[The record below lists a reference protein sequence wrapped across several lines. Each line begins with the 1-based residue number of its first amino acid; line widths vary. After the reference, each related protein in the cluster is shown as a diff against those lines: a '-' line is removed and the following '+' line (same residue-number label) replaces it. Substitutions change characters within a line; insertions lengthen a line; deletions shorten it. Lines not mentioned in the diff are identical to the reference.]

1 MCKADDRICIFRRT
15 EAYIERHKN
24 QGYPEPSDYAIRFC
38 EAVVAGFAG
47 YKSRSLWTDALCEDV
62 RDSIYLDIL
71 RDIEVYRKKHEYEDV
86 PFILAVRECQFII
99 AKHLMLFSW
108 SEVLRRERM
117 MASEIIFRLL
127 WISGSVNDNII
138 MSCREKDISYRY
150 NQCMELEVNVNGTWG
165 KTDFIYNN
173 GYADIYFIL
182 PIDSKRG
189 ANL

>member
-1 MCKADDRICIFRRT
+1 MSKVDDRICIFRKT
-15 EAYIERHKN
+15 EAYIERHIN
-24 QGYPEPSDYAIRFC
+24 QGYPESSDYAIRFC

-47 YKSRSLWTDALCEDV
+47 YKSRSLWTFALREAA

-71 RDIEVYRKKHEYEDV
+71 RDLEVYRKKHEHEDI
-86 PFILAVRECQFII
+86 PFILAVRECQFRI
-99 AKHLMLFSW
+99 AKHLKLFSW

-117 MASEIIFRLL
+117 MASKIIFRLP
-127 WISGSVNDNII
+127 WISGSVNYNII
-138 MSCREKDISYRY
+138 MFCREKGISYRY
-150 NQCMELEVNVNGTWG
+150 NQCMELEVNINDIWG

-182 PIDSKRG
+182 PIGTKRG